1 MHKIVNPFPWKN
13 NIQNMSIDWF
23 YEKSTIYGG
32 FRCFFKFFQLWCF
45 KCRFFHGN
53 GYTILCIFYFVAYFH
68 HDAKSKTGD
77 EIGQKFN
84 FLWFPQKLTV
94 FRKSGKFFQAFWTTE
109 LPSAYGLKINTWSL
123 NTLYVPTYAHIRT
136 LMKYY

>member
-1 MHKIVNPFPWKN
+1 MHKIVNPFPWKDN
-13 NIQNMSIDWF
+13 SQNMSIDWF

-45 KCRFFHGN
+45 KCCFFHGN
-53 GYTILCIFYFVAYFH
+53 GYTISWIFYFVAYFH
-68 HDAKSKTGD
+68 HDTKSESSCTKSRTGN

-94 FRKSGKFFQAFWTTE
+94 FRKSGKNFQAFWSTE
-109 LPSAYGLKINTWSL
+109 LPSACGLKINTWSL
-123 NTLYVPTYAHIRT
+123 NTLYICT
-136 LMKYY
+136 